1 MRARINNIVLTG
13 FMGTGKT
20 AVARELARLTG
31 FKVVDV
37 DADVEAEAGMS
48 IAEIFEQQGEAAFRD
63 RESAALARIAGGRS
77 QVIATGGGSVIREEN
92 RRALREAGPVVC
104 LTASVETIHARTRR
118 SDARPLLQTDDPME
132 RIRRMLA
139 EREEFYRD
147 ADVTVSTE
155 GRGPAQVAEAIL
167 EEVGWSA

>member
-1 MRARINNIVLTG
+1 VRARINNIVLTG

-77 QVIATGGGSVIREEN
+77 QVIATGGGAVIREEN